1 MLRLLSVNPFK
12 KFVSRFSIG
21 HAESRVLGQLPNV
34 SSSIGSI
41 TRVYSSGPSGPSGSN
56 FEDLQ
61 VKNNDRSHVPMRM
74 VSTFSSKQNFKQKI
88 VNFYNLPYPIKEE
101 LYVNGLYG
109 ILFVGSV
116 MVFTGLITDIGYL
129 AAIGFGMIGFPIVIV
144 SLGLSTGIYLYRKLI
159 GRDKSLKD
167 IAL

>member
-1 MLRLLSVNPFK
+1 MLRLPSVNLFK
-12 KFVSRFSIG
+12 RIVSRFS
-21 HAESRVLGQLPNV
+21 VGQLPNV
-34 SSSIGSI
+34 SSTSSMMLM
-41 TRVYSSGPSGPSGSN
+41 TRAYSSCSSGPAGPEGSGSPKWN
-56 FEDLQ
+56 PPVIKLE
-61 VKNNDRSHVPMRM
+61 NNNWNHMQS
-74 VSTFSSKQNFKQKI
+74 FKQKI
-88 VNFYNLPYPIKEE
+88 IYFYNLPYPIKEE